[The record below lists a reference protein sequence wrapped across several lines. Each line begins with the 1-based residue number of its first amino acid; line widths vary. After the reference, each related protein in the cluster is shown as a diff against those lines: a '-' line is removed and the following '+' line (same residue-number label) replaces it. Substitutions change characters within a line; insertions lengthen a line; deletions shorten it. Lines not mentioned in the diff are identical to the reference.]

1 MEENLKPQK
10 NFRFSSDM
18 LENLKTITNQLHC
31 NETQALAYALQQTA
45 GQIQQD
51 AQASQRELKLHRKYL
66 NELRRNEFLILDLLN
81 AICMNLNVETVLD
94 HSQKDFVGPALA
106 DAKSNLSSYLHNILT
121 RQKSGDQVSEE
132 EQLARLME
140 GEADEKAK
148 L

>member
-1 MEENLKPQK
+1 MNDRIDYPKA
-10 NFRFSSDM
+10 FRFSPEM
-18 LENLKTITNQLHC
+18 LSNLDEIAKRLQC
-31 NETQALAYALQQTA
+31 NDTQALAYALQQTA
-45 GQIQQD
+45 GQAQQD

-106 DAKSNLSSYLHNILT
+106 DAKNNLSSYLHNILT
-121 RQKSGDQVSEE
+121 RQKSGEPVPEE

-140 GEADEKAK
+140 EETDEKTK

>member
-18 LENLKTITNQLHC
+18 LENLKAITNQLHC

-45 GQIQQD
+45 GQTQQD
-51 AQASQRELKLHRKYL
+51 DQAFQRELKLHRKYL

-121 RQKSGDQVSEE
+121 RQKSGDLVSEE

-140 GEADEKAK
+140 GEADEKTK

>member
-1 MEENLKPQK
+1 MEKSK
-10 NFRFSSDM
+10 KTFRFSLDM
-18 LENLKTITNQLHC
+18 LEDLKAITDQLHC

-45 GQIQQD
+45 RQTQQD

-66 NELRRNEFLILDLLN
+66 NELRRNGFLILDLLN
-81 AICMNLNVETVLD
+81 AICMTLNVGTVLD
-94 HSQKDFVGPALA
+94 HSQKDFVSPALA

-121 RQKSGDQVSEE
+121 RQKSGDLVSEE

>member
-10 NFRFSSDM
+10 NFRISSDM
-18 LENLKTITNQLHC
+18 LENLKAITDQLHC
-31 NETQALAYALQQTA
+31 NDTQALAYALQQTA
-45 GQIQQD
+45 KQTPQD
-51 AQASQRELKLHRKYL
+51 AEASQRELKLHRKYL
-66 NELRRNEFLILDLLN
+66 NELRRNEFLVLDLLN

-140 GEADEKAK
+140 GEAG
-148 L
+148 

>member
-1 MEENLKPQK
+1 MEKSK
-10 NFRFSSDM
+10 KTFRFSLDM
-18 LENLKTITNQLHC
+18 LEDLKAITDQLHC

-45 GQIQQD
+45 RQTQQD

-66 NELRRNEFLILDLLN
+66 NELRRNGFLILDLLN
-81 AICMNLNVETVLD
+81 AICMTLNVGTVLD
-94 HSQKDFVGPALA
+94 HSQKDFVSPALA

-121 RQKSGDQVSEE
+121 RQKSGDLVSEE

-140 GEADEKAK
+140 READEKAK

>member
-1 MEENLKPQK
+1 MEKTK
-10 NFRFSSDM
+10 KTFRFSSDM
-18 LENLKTITNQLHC
+18 LEDLKAITDQLHC
-31 NETQALAYALQQTA
+31 NETQALAHALQQIAKQT
-45 GQIQQD
+45 QQD

-106 DAKSNLSSYLHNILT
+106 DAKNNLSSYLHNILT
-121 RQKSGDQVSEE
+121 RQKSGEPVLEE

-140 GEADEKAK
+140 EESDEKAK

>member
-1 MEENLKPQK
+1 MEKTK
-10 NFRFSSDM
+10 KTFRFSSDM
-18 LENLKTITNQLHC
+18 LEDLKAITDQLHC
-31 NETQALAYALQQTA
+31 NETQALAHALQQIAKQT
-45 GQIQQD
+45 QQD

-106 DAKSNLSSYLHNILT
+106 DAKNNLSSYLHNILT
-121 RQKSGDQVSEE
+121 RQKSGDLVPEE

-140 GEADEKAK
+140 EEANEKAK

>member
-31 NETQALAYALQQTA
+31 NETQALAYALHQTA
-45 GQIQQD
+45 GQAQQD

-81 AICMNLNVETVLD
+81 AICMTLNVGTVLD
-94 HSQKDFVGPALA
+94 HSQKDFVSPALA

-121 RQKSGDQVSEE
+121 RQKSGDPVSEE

>member
-1 MEENLKPQK
+1 MEKTK
-10 NFRFSSDM
+10 KTFRFSSDM
-18 LENLKTITNQLHC
+18 LEDLKAITDQLHC

-45 GQIQQD
+45 GQTQQD
-51 AQASQRELKLHRKYL
+51 AQASQREWKLHRKYL

-106 DAKSNLSSYLHNILT
+106 DAKNNLSSYLHNILT
-121 RQKSGDQVSEE
+121 RQKSGEPVPEE

-140 GEADEKAK
+140 EETDEKTK